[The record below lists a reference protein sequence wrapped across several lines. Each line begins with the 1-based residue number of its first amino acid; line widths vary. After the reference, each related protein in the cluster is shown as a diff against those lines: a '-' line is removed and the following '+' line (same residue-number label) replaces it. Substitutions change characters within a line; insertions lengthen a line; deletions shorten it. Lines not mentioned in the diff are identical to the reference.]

1 MSKPIKLG
9 EIADRKLVRATLEHF
24 EKQISGYGVEN
35 AVVITD
41 ANEVYRCVG
50 DKNGVTSILDLG
62 NKLRGASVTHN
73 HPIGSSN
80 EYSFSKFDIDM
91 FMNYG
96 LKFLRGIDEKF
107 VYELNRN
114 ASDLDMDNFSI
125 EDLMN
130 NPAGSMSRHI
140 AVIKKAKELG
150 IGYRRWSR

>member
-1 MSKPIKLG
+1 MG

-80 EYSFSKFDIDM
+80 EYSFSGDDINL
-91 FMNYG
+91 FMKYN
-96 LKFLRGIDEKF
+96 LKVLRGIDEKF

-114 ASDLDMDNFSI
+114 ALDIDEMFSVI
-125 EDLMN
+125 DTDEF
-130 NPAGSMSRHI
+130 SSRHNK
-140 AVIKKAKELG
+140 VIEKAEQLG
-150 IGYRRWSR
+150 IGYRRWKRG